1 MSQLRFKKITP
12 SNDKLL
18 SSEFIHLRNIINFNY
33 MTLVQL
39 EYIVAVDTY
48 RSFVS
53 AAEKCFVTQPTLS
66 MQVQKLEE
74 FLNVKLFD
82 RSKQPIVPTE
92 IGAQIIDQARIV
104 LQENKKIK
112 EIISSQQQEVTGE
125 LKIGIIPTIAPYI
138 LPKVIAAMLEKYP
151 DLKLIIWEYTTEDII
166 HHLKTGVIDCG
177 ILATPLVDAN
187 IAETPLYY
195 ENFVS
200 YISKSSKLY
209 KKKAIDAEDFE
220 DENIWLLNEG
230 HCMRTQVLNI
240 CRTTKNNRLQSL
252 TYNTGS
258 VETLIRMVDANNGAT
273 LLPELAL
280 EELSAKQLNKVRYFK
295 SPEPVREISLVTHKN
310 FIKKRMLNAL
320 KDEVLA
326 IIPKTMKQRK
336 KKDVIGI

>member
-1 MSQLRFKKITP
+1 
-12 SNDKLL
+12 
-18 SSEFIHLRNIINFNY
+18 

-53 AAEKCFVTQPTLS
+53 AADKCFVTQPTLS

-74 FLNVKLFD
+74 FLNVKIFD
-82 RSKQPIVPTE
+82 RSKQPIIPTE
-92 IGAQIIDQARIV
+92 IGAQIISQARIV

-112 EIISSQQQEVTGE
+112 EIINSQQQDVIGE
-125 LKIGIIPTIAPYI
+125 LKIGIIPTIAPYL
-138 LPKVIAAMLEKYP
+138 LPQVISAMLEKYP
-151 DLKLIIWEYTTEDII
+151 ELKLVIWEYTTEDII

-177 ILATPLVDAN
+177 ILATPLVDQN
-187 IAETPLYY
+187 ITEIPMYY

-200 YISKSSKLY
+200 YISKNSKLY
-209 KKKAIDAEDFE
+209 RKKAIDADDLE

-258 VETLIRMVDANNGAT
+258 VETLIRMVDVNDGAT

-280 EELSAKQLNKVRYFK
+280 SDLSAKQLNKVRYFK

-310 FIKKRMLNAL
+310 FIKMRMLNAL
-320 KDEVLA
+320 KDEILA

>member
-1 MSQLRFKKITP
+1 
-12 SNDKLL
+12 
-18 SSEFIHLRNIINFNY
+18 

-74 FLNVKLFD
+74 FLSVKIFD
-82 RSKQPIVPTE
+82 RSKQPIIPTE
-92 IGAQIIDQARIV
+92 IGMQIIAQARIV

-112 EIISSQQQEVTGE
+112 EIISSQQQDVIGE
-125 LKIGIIPTIAPYI
+125 LRIGIIPTVAPYL
-138 LPKVIAAMLEKYP
+138 LPKVISAMLEKYP
-151 DLKLIIWEYTTEDII
+151 ELKLLIWEYTTEDII

-177 ILATPLVDAN
+177 ILATPLVDQN
-187 IAETPLYY
+187 IAEIPMYY

-200 YISKSSKLY
+200 YINKNSKLF
-209 KKKAIDAEDFE
+209 KKKTIDANDLE

-240 CRTTKNNRLQSL
+240 CRSTKNNRLQSL

-258 VETLIRMVDANNGAT
+258 VETLIRMVDVNDGAT

-280 EELSAKQLNKVRYFK
+280 TDLSSKQLSKVRYFK

-320 KDEVLA
+320 KEEILA

-336 KKDVIGI
+336 KKDVIGV

>member
-1 MSQLRFKKITP
+1 
-12 SNDKLL
+12 
-18 SSEFIHLRNIINFNY
+18 

-74 FLNVKLFD
+74 FLNVKIFD
-82 RSKQPIVPTE
+82 RSKQPIIPTE
-92 IGAQIIDQARIV
+92 IGMQVIAQARVV

-112 EIISSQQQEVTGE
+112 EIISSQQQDVIGE
-125 LKIGIIPTIAPYI
+125 LRIGIIPTIAPYL
-138 LPKVIAAMLEKYP
+138 LPKVISAMLEKYP
-151 DLKLIIWEYTTEDII
+151 ELKLLIWEYTTEDII

-177 ILATPLVDAN
+177 ILATPLVDQN
-187 IAETPLYY
+187 ISETPIYY

-200 YISKSSKLY
+200 YISKNSKLY
-209 KKKAIDAEDFE
+209 KKKTIDANDLE

-240 CRTTKNNRLQSL
+240 CRSTKNNRLQSL

-258 VETLIRMVDANNGAT
+258 VETLIRMVDVNDGAT

-280 EELSAKQLNKVRYFK
+280 TDLSAKQLNKVRYFK

-320 KDEVLA
+320 KEEILA
-326 IIPKTMKQRK
+326 IIPKNMKQRK
-336 KKDVIGI
+336 KKDIIGV

>member
-1 MSQLRFKKITP
+1 
-12 SNDKLL
+12 
-18 SSEFIHLRNIINFNY
+18 
-33 MTLVQL
+33 MTLIQL
-39 EYIVAVDTY
+39 EYIIAVDTY

-74 FLNVKLFD
+74 FLNVKIFD

-92 IGAQIIDQARIV
+92 IGSQIIAQARIV

-112 EIISSQQQEVTGE
+112 EIINSQQQDIIGE
-125 LKIGIIPTIAPYI
+125 LKIGIIPTIAPYL
-138 LPKVIAAMLEKYP
+138 LPQVIASMLKKYP
-151 DLKLIIWEYTTEDII
+151 DLKLLIWEYTTEDII

-177 ILATPLVDAN
+177 ILATPLVDPN
-187 IAETPLYY
+187 INEMPMYY

-200 YISKSSKLY
+200 YISKNSRLF
-209 KKKAIDAEDFE
+209 KKKSIDADDLA

-230 HCMRTQVLNI
+230 HCMRAQVLNI
-240 CRTTKNNRLQSL
+240 CRSTKNNRLQSL

-258 VETLIRMVDANNGAT
+258 VETLIRMVDVNSGAT

-280 EELSAKQLNKVRYFK
+280 ADLNARQLNKVRYFK

-320 KDEVLA
+320 KEEILA
-326 IIPKTMKQRK
+326 TIPKAMKQRK

>member
-1 MSQLRFKKITP
+1 
-12 SNDKLL
+12 
-18 SSEFIHLRNIINFNY
+18 

-39 EYIVAVDTY
+39 EYIIAVDTY

-74 FLNVKLFD
+74 FLNVKIFD
-82 RSKQPIVPTE
+82 RSKQPIIPTE
-92 IGAQIIDQARIV
+92 IGSQIIAQARIV

-112 EIISSQQQEVTGE
+112 ELISSQQQDIIGE
-125 LKIGIIPTIAPYI
+125 LKIGIIPTIAPYL
-138 LPKVIAAMLEKYP
+138 LPEVIAAMLEKYP
-151 DLKLIIWEYTTEDII
+151 DLKLLIWEYTTEDII

-177 ILATPLVDAN
+177 ILATPLVDDN
-187 IAETPLYY
+187 INEMPLYY
-195 ENFVS
+195 ENFVG
-200 YISKSSKLY
+200 YISKNSKLY
-209 KKKAIDAEDFE
+209 KKKAIDADDLA

-230 HCMRTQVLNI
+230 HCMRSQVLNI
-240 CRTTKNNRLQSL
+240 CRSTKNNRLQSL

-258 VETLIRMVDANNGAT
+258 VETLIRMVDVNSGAT

-280 EELSAKQLNKVRYFK
+280 ADLSAKQLNKVRYFK

-310 FIKKRMLNAL
+310 FIKKRMLMAL
-320 KDEVLA
+320 KEEILSV
-326 IIPKTMKQRK
+326 IPKAMKQRK

>member
-1 MSQLRFKKITP
+1 
-12 SNDKLL
+12 
-18 SSEFIHLRNIINFNY
+18 

-53 AAEKCFVTQPTLS
+53 AADKCFVTQPTLS

-74 FLNVKLFD
+74 FLNVKIFD
-82 RSKQPIVPTE
+82 RSKQPVIPTE
-92 IGAQIIDQARIV
+92 VGSQIIAQARIV

-112 EIISSQQQEVTGE
+112 EIISSQQQDVIGE
-125 LKIGIIPTIAPYI
+125 LKIGIIPTIAPYL
-138 LPKVIAAMLEKYP
+138 LPEVIAAMLEKYP
-151 DLKLIIWEYTTEDII
+151 DLKLLIWEYTTEDII

-187 IAETPLYY
+187 ISETPLYY

-200 YISKSSKLY
+200 YISKNSKLF
-209 KKKAIDAEDFE
+209 KKKTIDADDLE

-240 CRTTKNNRLQSL
+240 CRSTKNNRLQSL

-258 VETLIRMVDANNGAT
+258 VETLIRMVDVNDGAT

-280 EELSAKQLNKVRYFK
+280 ADLNAKQLNKVRYFK
-295 SPEPVREISLVTHKN
+295 APEPVREISLVTHKN

-320 KDEVLA
+320 KEEILA
-326 IIPKTMKQRK
+326 VIPKQMKQRK